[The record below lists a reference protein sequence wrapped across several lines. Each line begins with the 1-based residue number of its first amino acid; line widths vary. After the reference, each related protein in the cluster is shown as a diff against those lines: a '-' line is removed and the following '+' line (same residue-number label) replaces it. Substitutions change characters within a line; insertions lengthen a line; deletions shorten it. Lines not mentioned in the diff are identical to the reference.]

1 MVMASSNSEA
11 RKRTEALFS
20 EPQWKSDEPLC
31 CEMHGRVLT
40 ALRRVYGT
48 ADITEATA
56 LADALE
62 DEGLL

>member
-1 MVMASSNSEA
+1 MAGQRADA
-11 RKRTEALFS
+11 RKRHEALFS
-20 EPQWKSDEPLC
+20 EPQWRSDEPVAC

-40 ALRRVYGT
+40 ALRKVYGT